1 MLNRSDQP
9 RILEPE
15 QLVVQ
20 RPERIKL
27 PNGVPLSVLN
37 AGDNEVTRID
47 LLMAGGRWQQKQPL
61 QALFTNRMLREGTR
75 RYDAARIAEKL
86 DYYGAWLELSSASEY
101 AYVTLYSLN
110 KYLPQTLDILES
122 IVKEPVFP
130 EKELGVIVDNNIQQ
144 FLVNSSKVDFLAH
157 RGLVKALYGG
167 QHPGGRLVQE
177 EDYRRITPAVLR
189 EFYDR
194 YYHSNNCSIYLSG
207 KVTGDC
213 IHRIE
218 SLFGCEAFGTDF
230 RKPEKTEFHPVTT
243 SGKRIFIERPD
254 ALQSAVRMGMLSLD
268 RNHPDYLKARVLVT
282 LFGGYFGSRLMS
294 NIREDKGYTYGISAA
309 IMPYPGQG
317 VLAVSAEAA
326 NEFVEP
332 LIGEVY
338 HEIDRLQNELASDGE
353 LSMVK
358 NYMLGDMC
366 RSYESAFSLADA
378 WIFVQVSG
386 LQDTYFAEALDAVKE
401 VTPQEIR
408 ELAGTAFTLSSSL
421 EVAALLIGIIVFC
434 VFITLVISKVLS
446 VTILKGEQSGFV
458 LELPPY
464 RKPQILKTIVR
475 SLLDRTLFVLGR
487 AVAVA
492 APAGAIIWILANV
505 HISDVSLLK
514 YCTDFLDPFGRFIGV
529 DGVIIMAF
537 ILGFPANETVIP
549 IIIMSYM
556 ASGTLVDYSSY
567 DQLFQLLGMNGWT
580 ITTAVCTI
588 ILCILHYPCSTTCL
602 TIKKETG
609 SLKWTLVSM
618 ALPTAMGIVLCMITA
633 GVMRLF

>member
-207 KVTGDC
+207 KVTDDC
-213 IHRIE
+213 IRRIE

-230 RKPEKTEFHPVTT
+230 RKPEKTEFHPVTA

-268 RNHPDYLKARVLVT
+268 RNHPDYLKVRVLVT

-294 NIREDKGYTYGISAA
+294 NIREDERIHVRYFRSHHALSGAGSAGGQCRSRQRICGA
-309 IMPYPGQG
+309 SLSVRSIMK
-317 VLAVSAEAA
+317 
-326 NEFVEP
+326 
-332 LIGEVY
+332 
-338 HEIDRLQNELASDGE
+338 IDRLQNELVSDGE

-386 LQDTYFAEALDAVKE
+386 LQDTYFAEALDTVKE

-408 ELAGTAFTLSSSL
+408 ELAGRHLCKEKL
-421 EVAALLIGIIVFC
+421 KEIVC
-434 VFITLVISKVLS
+434 GK
-446 VTILKGEQSGFV
+446 K
-458 LELPPY
+458 
-464 RKPQILKTIVR
+464 
-475 SLLDRTLFVLGR
+475 
-487 AVAVA
+487 
-492 APAGAIIWILANV
+492 
-505 HISDVSLLK
+505 
-514 YCTDFLDPFGRFIGV
+514 
-529 DGVIIMAF
+529 
-537 ILGFPANETVIP
+537 
-549 IIIMSYM
+549 MS
-556 ASGTLVDYSSY
+556 
-567 DQLFQLLGMNGWT
+567 
-580 ITTAVCTI
+580 
-588 ILCILHYPCSTTCL
+588 
-602 TIKKETG
+602 
-609 SLKWTLVSM
+609 
-618 ALPTAMGIVLCMITA
+618 
-633 GVMRLF
+633 

>member
-75 RYDAARIAEKL
+75 RYDAAQIAEKL

-282 LFGGYFGSRLMS
+282 LFGGYLGSRLMS

-408 ELAGTAFTLSSSL
+408 ELAGRHLCKEKL
-421 EVAALLIGIIVFC
+421 KEIVC
-434 VFITLVISKVLS
+434 GK
-446 VTILKGEQSGFV
+446 K
-458 LELPPY
+458 
-464 RKPQILKTIVR
+464 
-475 SLLDRTLFVLGR
+475 
-487 AVAVA
+487 
-492 APAGAIIWILANV
+492 
-505 HISDVSLLK
+505 
-514 YCTDFLDPFGRFIGV
+514 
-529 DGVIIMAF
+529 
-537 ILGFPANETVIP
+537 
-549 IIIMSYM
+549 MS
-556 ASGTLVDYSSY
+556 
-567 DQLFQLLGMNGWT
+567 
-580 ITTAVCTI
+580 
-588 ILCILHYPCSTTCL
+588 
-602 TIKKETG
+602 
-609 SLKWTLVSM
+609 
-618 ALPTAMGIVLCMITA
+618 
-633 GVMRLF
+633 